1 GFLRGRAETVRQR
14 GRGRIPLGCY
24 HTGPLVGFFI
34 ESIVMA
40 PRRAVLAAA
49 FAVLQEIIS
58 ETAALLRGNPGV
70 RSAGSLRNSGSSR
83 CSLLF
88 SAVSCP
94 SEDDA
99 HPTVG
104 EFPMK
109 EYRINIKNRNNI
121 CKS

>member
-1 GFLRGRAETVRQR
+1 MNIVVGKPVRRVEVGDALPQFALLPLQLLGFGFLRGRAETVRQR

-24 HTGPLVGFFI
+24 HTGPPVGFFI

-70 RSAGSLRNSGSSR
+70 RPAGS
-83 CSLLF
+83 
-88 SAVSCP
+88 P
-94 SEDDA
+94 SEQ
-99 HPTVG
+99 
-104 EFPMK
+104 
-109 EYRINIKNRNNI
+109 R
-121 CKS
+121 